1 MKRARSSGAAAG
13 YRAVMASRSPSPMTL
28 LKVLSASAG
37 SPASA
42 PAVRRHSTMRASEF
56 NKVPSQ
62 SNTTRRKRCLVC
74 MRSLRRF
81 FMVQHGQ
88 QPLQIRVERR
98 VYLKRRLPVG
108 QGEPQRCG
116 VEKQALQA
124 LSAHDGIEC
133 FVAVFFIARDR
144 LAYMI
149 RMHADLMGAA
159 GQWRGLDQG
168 GHRIPAQRMKHRLRC
183 LALL

>member
-1 MKRARSSGAAAG
+1 
-13 YRAVMASRSPSPMTL
+13 MTL

-108 QGEPQRCG
+108 GRGPRRGGGGGRAGRAPAARGGGE
-116 VEKQALQA
+116 
-124 LSAHDGIEC
+124 
-133 FVAVFFIARDR
+133 
-144 LAYMI
+144 
-149 RMHADLMGAA
+149 
-159 GQWRGLDQG
+159 
-168 GHRIPAQRMKHRLRC
+168 
-183 LALL
+183 